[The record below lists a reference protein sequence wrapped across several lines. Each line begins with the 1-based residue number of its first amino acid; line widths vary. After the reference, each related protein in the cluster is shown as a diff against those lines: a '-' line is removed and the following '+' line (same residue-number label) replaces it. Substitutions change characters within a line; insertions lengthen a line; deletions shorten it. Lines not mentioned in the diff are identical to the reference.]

1 MLDVD
6 RLAAE
11 AAGQVHVERG
21 LDGLLAGF
29 LGGQLE
35 QLDRDFGGG
44 VGLQAVTFHD
54 FDQRIVAA
62 HQAGATHPADLRMGE
77 GDAAGPHLFGAGA
90 VDDRVEGALD
100 LAVRAVAAEDA
111 TVRGARQDHMQL
123 VLHVGVGA
131 DLREAGDRAFPHPT
145 A

>member
-1 MLDVD
+1 M
-6 RLAAE
+6 
-11 AAGQVHVERG
+11 
-21 LDGLLAGF
+21 
-29 LGGQLE
+29 
-35 QLDRDFGGG
+35 
-44 VGLQAVTFHD
+44 TFHD

-77 GDAAGPHLFGAGA
+77 GDTARPHLFGAGA

-131 DLREAGDRAFPHPT
+131 DLREAGDRAFHPHSMRRACDSNSSPESANVPCT
-145 A
+145 GGAANRKNRLGS